1 MKRSIA
7 YNYTETIDVEFLT
20 VQVQD
25 SELTTTLDCNEEMSL
40 SFEQSLASVEISNV
54 KKSFEAKD
62 NQIKARVVHSMYE
75 IQSMSCHVMS

>member
-1 MKRSIA
+1 MTRSIA
-7 YNYTETIDVEFLT
+7 YNYTETIDVEFST

-54 KKSFEAKD
+54 KKSFEEKD

>member
-1 MKRSIA
+1 M
-7 YNYTETIDVEFLT
+7 
-20 VQVQD
+20 QVQD

>member
-1 MKRSIA
+1 M
-7 YNYTETIDVEFLT
+7 
-20 VQVQD
+20 QVQD

-54 KKSFEAKD
+54 KKSVEEKD